1 PQPLRTMARSLLRA
15 MRVLPKP
22 EAPDYLRRHVTR
34 SWEKESRLLA
44 SFGLRDGMSI
54 LEMGCGPGHFAGKL
68 AEWLPNSR
76 ITGIDSNST
85 MLEAARRGYGE
96 SIALLPANAAAVG
109 LAENSFDF
117 VIARLLFQ
125 HLADPMPVAR
135 EAFRLL
141 KPGGIFVIVDID
153 DDLFGAV

>member
-1 PQPLRTMARSLLRA
+1 
-15 MRVLPKP
+15 
-22 EAPDYLRRHVTR
+22 
-34 SWEKESRLLA
+34 
-44 SFGLRDGMSI
+44 
-54 LEMGCGPGHFAGKL
+54 
-68 AEWLPNSR
+68 
-76 ITGIDSNST
+76 
-85 MLEAARRGYGE
+85 EAARRGYGE

-153 DDLFGAV
+153 YDIFGPVVPHVPDFRRCPRRLAPRPMIPASARPIRRCPV